1 MMMMERVA
9 RPYARALFDLAGTDE
24 VKNQVRRELDQ
35 IVATIL
41 NHPELR
47 NFLWHPQVSYQAK
60 ADLLERV
67 FKAETSELTMHFL
80 LVVAS
85 KGRETSL
92 EAIAAQY
99 KVLWDRQQGRQ
110 EVEVRTAVALTEAEQ
125 KELTQ
130 TLSRV
135 TGKTVDLSI
144 TVTPE
149 LLGGLVVRMGDRVL
163 DGSVARKL
171 ARLGERLR
179 NGSGGGYVVEH

>member
-9 RPYARALFDLAGTDE
+9 RPYARALFDLAETDE
-24 VKNQVRRELDQ
+24 VKQQVRKELDQ
-35 IVATIL
+35 VITTIL
-41 NHPELR
+41 NHPELKS
-47 NFLWHPQVSYQAK
+47 FLWHPQVSYQAK

-67 FKAETSELTMHFL
+67 FKAEISDLTMHFL

-92 EAIAAQY
+92 ASIADEYQ
-99 KVLWDRQQGRQ
+99 VLWDRQQGRE
-110 EVEVRTAVALTEAEQ
+110 EVEVRSAVALSEADQ
-125 KELTQ
+125 KELAH
-130 TLSRV
+130 TLSQA
-135 TGKTVDLSI
+135 TGKKVDLSI
-144 TVTPE
+144 TVTPD

-163 DGSVARKL
+163 DGSLARKL